1 MSQPIDRLLDY
12 AADRVEAGRDAAL
25 CLLVKTRGST
35 PAQAGALMVV
45 DDQADMCGTIGGGCV
60 EAEVRKRVIAMINEA
75 QTGIMQFQLNH
86 DYGWDDGLLCGG
98 TIDLAIGRASEA
110 GDLRAIA
117 ASVRERRAT
126 SLPVRVH
133 DAEQNAERLFVLDLP
148 ARPRL
153 YIAGAGHIGQALTRY
168 ALDLDFEVSVF
179 DDRADLL
186 AHFIPEPATR
196 VAGAIE
202 KTMLQRPIDDE
213 TYIVIVTRGH
223 RHDEKVLKAIAE
235 APSRYVG
242 MIGSRRKV
250 KVIFDDL
257 RDLGISDDILARV
270 RAPIGLDIGSVTVN
284 EIAMSIAAELVQ
296 VRRSDHRSP
305 VTEVDPASEEASS
318 CHPSSPA

>member
-1 MSQPIDRLLDY
+1 MAHSIDRLLDY
-12 AADRVEAGRDAAL
+12 AADRVEAGRNAAL

-60 EAEVRKRVIAMINEA
+60 EAEVRKRVISMINDGK
-75 QTGIMQFQLNH
+75 TGVMQFQMNH

-98 TIDLAIGRASEA
+98 TIDLAIGQAS
-110 GDLRAIA
+110 DVPNLRDIA
-117 ASVRERRAT
+117 ESVRKRAAT
-126 SLPVRVH
+126 SLPLRVH
-133 DAEQNAERLFVLDLP
+133 DAETGVDRKFVLDLP
-148 ARPRL
+148 PRPRL

-168 ALDLDFEVSVF
+168 GLDLDFEVSVF

-186 AHFIPEPATR
+186 DHFIPEPATR
-196 VAGAIE
+196 VSGAIE
-202 KTMLQRPIDDE
+202 KTMLERPIDHE

-235 APSRYVG
+235 APARYVG

-257 RDLGISDDILARV
+257 RDLGISEDVLARV
-270 RAPIGLDIGSVTVN
+270 RAPIGLEIGSVTVN
-284 EIAMSIAAELVQ
+284 EIAMSIAAEIVQ

-305 VTEVDPASEEASS
+305 VTEVEAPATEDASCQQS
-318 CHPSSPA
+318 